1 MHENVSRANSE
12 PLIQRQ
18 TAILCRILPAFFTVL
33 FVATHVAAEP
43 LTLQTTEDPLEISTF
58 SLNFGEYGG
67 VSSAMIARTDYELQ
81 MDTVMGTARFASYY
95 QEVEPLTLPGGASTG
110 NIVVEVVEGS
120 STGTY
125 DLRSGVFST
134 NELYAVHFDGD
145 LSMFG
150 LTSPVLLPG
159 ASTGFVALDAQSGGT
174 ITMEWAGEGALAN
187 PFDPQSLINFT
198 YTCRVNT
205 VFAAEPN
212 LLLRLAM
219 VPEVLNLELP
229 IQLEDQLVNKL
240 ELAAAEIDRN
250 NPFGAIGTL
259 RSFIRQVGRSPQISD
274 EGADVLIAGAQDI
287 IALLRPTR
295 AGASLNRKQHRN

>member
-43 LTLQTTEDPLEISTF
+43 LTLQTSEDPLEISTF
-58 SLNFGEYGG
+58 SLDFGEYGG

-134 NELYAVHFDGD
+134 NELYAVHC
-145 LSMFG
+145 
-150 LTSPVLLPG
+150 
-159 ASTGFVALDAQSGGT
+159 
-174 ITMEWAGEGALAN
+174 W
-187 PFDPQSLINFT
+187 
-198 YTCRVNT
+198 
-205 VFAAEPN
+205 
-212 LLLRLAM
+212 
-219 VPEVLNLELP
+219 
-229 IQLEDQLVNKL
+229 
-240 ELAAAEIDRN
+240 
-250 NPFGAIGTL
+250 
-259 RSFIRQVGRSPQISD
+259 
-274 EGADVLIAGAQDI
+274 
-287 IALLRPTR
+287 
-295 AGASLNRKQHRN
+295 